1 MLSFS
6 ESQHG
11 YSQLQIGTC
20 HLPVQKQ
27 NHVLQAADFQL
38 SLKGGQS
45 AEHSVLWEK
54 LAGQVIRL
62 LDISRDQFYEPN
74 SCISS

>member
-11 YSQLQIGTC
+11 YGQLQIGTC
-20 HLPVQKQ
+20 HLPVQRL

-38 SLKGGQS
+38 SLKGCQT
-45 AEHSVLWEK
+45 VLWEK
-54 LAGQVIRL
+54 LAGQVFRL
-62 LDISRDQFYEPN
+62 LDISRNQFYEPN